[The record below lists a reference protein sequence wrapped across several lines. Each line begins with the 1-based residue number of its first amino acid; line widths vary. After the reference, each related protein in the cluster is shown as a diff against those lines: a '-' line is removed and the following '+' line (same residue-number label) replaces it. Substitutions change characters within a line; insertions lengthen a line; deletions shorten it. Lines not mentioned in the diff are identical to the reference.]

1 MQAAGHWSDGTAL
14 SVPRTSQ
21 ATKNP
26 RMLIALGVRFDRE
39 MNSGHIRAPY
49 FVLQSLVILSAA
61 LNPNQT
67 PLPATSIEHQI
78 VCSQTWST
86 LEDSNDA
93 TITKP
98 LIYTIFVELETTLLL
113 IIEEVDIQLV
123 KLPFDHLLI
132 PSSYKG
138 SRAIDTK
145 ANGTDFQG
153 VGRWVEASNF
163 IY

>member
-98 LIYTIFVELETTLLL
+98 LIYTIFVEVEATILL
-113 IIEEVDIQLV
+113 IIEKVDI
-123 KLPFDHLLI
+123 
-132 PSSYKG
+132 
-138 SRAIDTK
+138 
-145 ANGTDFQG
+145 
-153 VGRWVEASNF
+153 
-163 IY
+163 